1 MGQYSIIA
9 GTFGKALAVT
19 PVAIGALDSRSAWE
33 FENQSGNLG
42 NNYTGSQI
50 YVGGTGN
57 VDVILAGV
65 VGAQDTVT
73 GLNLAPIFP
82 ANPSYPGFSGG
93 TGYTTGIGL
102 ATSATSL
109 VHKSPANQPAGLA
122 VDITASAMA
131 TVGEAGLNYTNGAF
145 TITAQGIEGT
155 IGVNGATGAI
165 ETVTITSL
173 GTANPSD
180 SFAPLGRGGDG
191 NGTIVVQSLGE
202 VTAVAINAAGTN
214 YSLGDIC
221 KVTQAGSNGSCTFVI
236 TSVNSLL
243 PVVGDAITFKD
254 VQVGSVLPVAIDY
267 VVTCPAGSVALK

>member
-1 MGQYSIIA
+1 MGQYPITA
-9 GTFGKALAVT
+9 GVFGKALAIPGTGNGGTITT
-19 PVAIGALDSRSAWE
+19 PSAWL
-33 FENQSGNLG
+33 FENQSGTLG
-42 NNYTGSQI
+42 TNYNSSQV
-50 YVGGTGN
+50 YVGGTGT
-57 VDVILAGV
+57 VTAILSGT

-73 GLNLAPIFP
+73 GLDLT
-82 ANPSYPGFSGG
+82 SGG
-93 TGYTTGIGL
+93 LGYTTGTAL
-102 ATSATSL
+102 VTSATSL
-109 VHKSPANQPAGLA
+109 VHRSPASQPSGLT
-122 VDITASAMA
+122 VDITANVMA
-131 TVGEAGLNYTNGAF
+131 TVGNAGLTYTNGAF
-145 TITAQGIEGT
+145 TVTGGTGLTGT
-155 IGVNGATGAI
+155 ISVNAGTGAI